1 MPEAFELL
9 FLVTVGYRNIMPY
22 SRVGGN
28 KNYGFGALGK
38 LQGSRISVFFVIE
51 ERIALLR

>member
-1 MPEAFELL
+1 MPAAFELL

-28 KNYGFGALGK
+28 KRYCFDVFGK
-38 LQGSRISVFFVIE
+38 LLGGRIPIFVIDE
-51 ERIALLR
+51 WMALLL